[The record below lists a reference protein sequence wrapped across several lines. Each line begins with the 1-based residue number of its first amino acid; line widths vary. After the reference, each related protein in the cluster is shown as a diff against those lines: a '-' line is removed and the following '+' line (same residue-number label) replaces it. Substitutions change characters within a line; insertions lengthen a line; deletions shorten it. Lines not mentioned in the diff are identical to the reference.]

1 MKEMTGF
8 DQHANDS
15 SVIKEFL
22 PDHDLHANDTGM
34 EDRPNW
40 GAAQQDDLEVEMGEE
55 GGSERNRP
63 LCPLTGT
70 GSEPIEGDKLGGDE
84 EMQEEGSIE
93 EKEEGE
99 DANEEAEKRAGREE
113 NDIEEDVVV
122 PGGGEEKGGN
132 QDEPSSAPGRMG
144 LQRAE
149 GDRPTDL
156 EQNWEG
162 GGGEEMQI
170 DQGDNEDVP
179 DSSFGG
185 IRLENAEGDRSSDL
199 TWSGEEG
206 GEEEMLTEN
215 DGYYQ
220 DFPESPLSETG
231 SRGTANDDPP
241 DMNLDSE
248 EDEGNQSSVD
258 RPDGTECQDHTKC
271 TDRTKCPDCH
281 NNTQNDRKG
290 KNSKKKNQ
298 RKSSKKKNQRTSSK
312 KNKQSKTSEKAHP
325 PIPELRSECQER
337 DYVAVVTRVRNY
349 PFSF

>member
-15 SVIKEFL
+15 GVIEEFL
-22 PDHDLHANDTGM
+22 PDYDLHPNDTGM
-34 EDRPNW
+34 EDRPNQ
-40 GAAQQDDLEVEMGEE
+40 GAAQQDDLEVEGFLNGVGDED
-55 GGSERNRP
+55 GRSERDRP
-63 LCPLTGT
+63 LRPLTGA
-70 GSEPIEGDKLGGDE
+70 GLEPIEGNELEGDE

-113 NDIEEDVVV
+113 NDIEEDAVV

-132 QDEPSSAPGRMG
+132 QDEPSSAPGGMG
-144 LQRAE
+144 LQQAK

-156 EQNWEG
+156 EQNQEG

-170 DQGDNEDVP
+170 DQGDNKDVP
-179 DSSFGG
+179 GSSFGG
-185 IRLENAEGDRSSDL
+185 IGLENAEGNRSSDL
-199 TWSGEEG
+199 TRRGEGG

-215 DGYYQ
+215 DRDDQ
-220 DFPESPLSETG
+220 DVSESPLSETG
-231 SRGTANDDPP
+231 SRGAANDDPP

-248 EDEGNQSSVD
+248 EDKGNQSSMD
-258 RPDGTECQDHTKC
+258 CP
-271 TDRTKCPDCH
+271 DRTKCPDCH
-281 NNTQNDRKG
+281 NNTRNNRKG

-298 RKSSKKKNQRTSSK
+298 HKSSK

-325 PIPELRSECQER
+325 PIPKLCSECQES
-337 DYVAVVTRVRNY
+337 DYVAVIARVRNY